1 MRIPITPTNT
11 RLLAMPTSAPPQD
24 ATHRRRPW
32 PRSLLQGLY
41 EIALFRVAI
50 FPRPAGDEWPRL
62 VRRVS
67 KI

>member
-1 MRIPITPTNT
+1 MRIPITRTNT
-11 RLLAMPTSAPPQD
+11 RLLAMPTSARPQD

-32 PRSLLQGLY
+32 RRSLLQGLY
-41 EIALFRVAI
+41 EIALFRLAI
-50 FPRPAGDEWPRL
+50 VSKPAGDESPSL